1 MKDEVMK
8 AIEKNELYDY
18 VANNY
23 WNMSKEELKDILLEA
38 IWVGCSN
45 APRDEDFNRELAS
58 NLSERWG
65 D

>member
-1 MKDEVMK
+1 MKDEIMK
-8 AIEKNELYDY
+8 AIEENTIYDY

-23 WNMSKEELKDILLEA
+23 WKMSKEELKDILLEA
-38 IWVGCSN
+38 IWVGCQN